1 MSTPFDPDAEL
12 IYIWAEILGET
23 GKARLLL
30 ALDIGASHTMISHT
44 RLMELGY
51 DPEAGERKSRIV
63 TGSGIETVFHV
74 TLKRLT
80 TLGRRKEIFEVHSHD
95 LPAETGIDGV
105 LGLDF
110 LRKQNLNIDFRKGLI
125 TLS

>member
-23 GKARLLL
+23 GKARFLL

-44 RLMELGY
+44 
-51 DPEAGERKSRIV
+51 P
-63 TGSGIETVFHV
+63 
-74 TLKRLT
+74 
-80 TLGRRKEIFEVHSHD
+80 
-95 LPAETGIDGV
+95 
-105 LGLDF
+105 
-110 LRKQNLNIDFRKGLI
+110 QNLNIDFRKGLI